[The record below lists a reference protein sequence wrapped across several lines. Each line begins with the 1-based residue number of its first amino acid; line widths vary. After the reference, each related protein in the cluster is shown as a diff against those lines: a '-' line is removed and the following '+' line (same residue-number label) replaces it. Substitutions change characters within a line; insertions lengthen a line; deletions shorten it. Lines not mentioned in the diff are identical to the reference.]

1 MKNANYSLNEKL
13 KKRENEIESYK
24 KDLHNKNNIIKD
36 LEHQTD
42 NLPILKNKIKE
53 LEKIIAGGM
62 SKPPSSNVLKGSNK
76 SNKDLEN
83 QEKNSSFSNV
93 NIE

>member
-1 MKNANYSLNEKL
+1 LKNTNYSLNEKL

-36 LEHQTD
+36 LEHQTE

-53 LEKIIAGGM
+53 LEKIIAGGL
-62 SKPPSSNVLKGSNK
+62 SKPPSSSVLKGSNK
-76 SNKDLEN
+76 TNKDMEN
-83 QEKNSSFSNV
+83 SEKNSSFSNV
-93 NIE
+93 KFE